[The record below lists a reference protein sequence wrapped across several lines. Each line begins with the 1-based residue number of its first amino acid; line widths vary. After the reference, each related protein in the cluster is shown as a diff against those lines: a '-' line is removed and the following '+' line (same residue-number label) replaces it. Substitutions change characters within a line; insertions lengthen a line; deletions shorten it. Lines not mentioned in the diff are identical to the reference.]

1 MPLGIDVA
9 LSPAVTMPILIEAAQ
24 DSNLLPFVYDAC
36 DQWCRYCP
44 VTSRCLAFKCR
55 APESSSQDIYNN
67 LAERMF
73 EGMIF
78 LKQLL
83 NAEGRDSPEIDAIL
97 SDDPRERAMVQVDDP
112 LERMG
117 LYYMQVSSAYLVS
130 RADFPFEMR
139 PRPEGPTPYEVFAW
153 YHALVPAKIYRAMVS
168 SAAAARGET
177 ARIDDARRSA
187 KVALI
192 GLDRSIVAID
202 ALIAE
207 DDDARLEFMRKQACR
222 LRRQVEARFPDAR
235 AFIRPGLDAVCGQ
248 DDQSN
253 RGAL

>member
-1 MPLGIDVA
+1 MVYVLPGHVSMPGIQ
-9 LSPAVTMPILIEAAQ
+9 M
-24 DSNLLPFVYDAC
+24 
-36 DQWCRYCP
+36 
-44 VTSRCLAFKCR
+44 
-55 APESSSQDIYNN
+55 
-67 LAERMF
+67 
-73 EGMIF
+73 
-78 LKQLL
+78 
-83 NAEGRDSPEIDAIL
+83 
-97 SDDPRERAMVQVDDP
+97 
-112 LERMG
+112 
-117 LYYMQVSSAYLVS
+117 S
-130 RADFPFEMR
+130 RAGVEQPGCLQQ
-139 PRPEGPTPYEVFAW
+139 PRRAIVRRDAVS
-153 YHALVPAKIYRAMVS
+153 AAKIYRAIVS